1 MYLLPGNLTSMHA
14 FGHHQMLTATQP
26 KQALMFGG
34 FGEHQKMGKFE
45 AGFPEMS
52 SESRVE

>member
-14 FGHHQMLTATQP
+14 FGHHQMLIATQP

-34 FGEHQKMGKFE
+34 FGKHHKMGKFE